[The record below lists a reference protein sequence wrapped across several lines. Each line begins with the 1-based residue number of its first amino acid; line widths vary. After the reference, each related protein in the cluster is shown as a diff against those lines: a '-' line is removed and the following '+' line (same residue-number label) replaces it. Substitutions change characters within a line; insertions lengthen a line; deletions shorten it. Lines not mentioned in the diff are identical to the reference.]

1 MFVLSRCHR
10 LLNAPSSS
18 TTHTHTAW
26 GNYGKGYSMRDG
38 VGFLQTWHVRVL
50 VNRGPGWEWFESKH
64 RQVSAYSQA
73 PSAGPPGTEAI
84 FTYTQTL
91 RRAVRCKH
99 AHIHKHTRFP
109 ELHLPSSGARSKQT
123 VCFLVHNKVN
133 CQVIMT
139 FNCLGFILKLKRVLI
154 ECKIVLPV
162 CWSVIAQ
169 KTQWSCLPY
178 LRCFC

>member
-1 MFVLSRCHR
+1 MPQAIKRSVKQH
-10 LLNAPSSS
+10 N
-18 TTHTHTAW
+18 THTHTHRAW

-38 VGFLQTWHVRVL
+38 VSFLQTWHVRVL

-64 RQVSAYSQA
+64 RQGSAYSQA

-91 RRAVRCKH
+91 RRAVRCTNTLTYTN
-99 AHIHKHTRFP
+99 TRGSLSFTCP
-109 ELHLPSSGARSKQT
+109 LVERDLNT

-162 CWSVIAQ
+162 CWSVIA
-169 KTQWSCLPY
+169 
-178 LRCFC
+178 